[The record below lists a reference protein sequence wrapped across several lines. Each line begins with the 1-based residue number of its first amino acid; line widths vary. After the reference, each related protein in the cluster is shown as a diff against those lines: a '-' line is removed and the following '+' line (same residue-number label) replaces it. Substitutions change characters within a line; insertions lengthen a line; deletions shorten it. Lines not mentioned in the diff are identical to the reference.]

1 MSKKLFLMIS
11 FVLLTALTGSALAL
25 DIVWTNGSG
34 NGLWNDANNW
44 SPATVPSLATLDK
57 AKVVRLAPNDAH
69 INAGMDANC
78 QWLAIGD
85 TVSGELHMTGGTLK
99 VGAGGSWFILAYGSS
114 DIGIFTLDG
123 GTVTTTDHVF
133 VGFQG
138 QGTVVMNGGTMN
150 IGGTF
155 GIGFNDTGATTGI
168 GYVYLNG
175 GIINVTGTGGILM
188 SSPTGCIGQLD
199 ITSGTLTITGDR
211 RAIVNGYITNGWIT
225 AYGGLGNVI
234 VTYGSGKTTLTG
246 FMDTTHARGP
256 YPTNNAVNVF
266 PYVTL
271 AWMPGDSAATHD
283 IYFGTDAAS
292 VLSATPSTPGI
303 YKGSQPRDANSYG
316 PISLE
321 LGTKYYWRIDE
332 VNGPN
337 IVKGDVWTFSTILG
351 LAKSPD
357 PINGATNVALDVVL
371 RWTAGY
377 SAASHDIYFGTDA
390 NSVRDANT
398 STVGI
403 YQGSQPRDANSY
415 GPMSLELDQKYYWRI
430 DEVNDPNV
438 YKGNVWTFTAISGLA
453 QNPNPADSGM
463 NAALDVVL
471 YWAAGYGAVSHDVY
485 FGTDMNGVENA
496 ERFIVSDL
504 DESGQ
509 VDYND
514 LFILTNYWLQ
524 DPAGS
529 EPYAGVNDD
538 NIVDFTDFSLLADNW
553 MGQSPYFKGNTND
566 TNYDDPCNLQLN
578 STYYWRV
585 DEINGQENRKGNV
598 WSFTTIPADSN
609 YTLVGKIMCGYQG
622 WFNCP
627 ADGTPRGW
635 VHWGRSGFAPTNCT
649 VDMWPDMNEM
659 DTDEKYAATEFYDG
673 NDYYVFSSHNQDT
686 VLRHFK
692 WMRQYGIDGVYLQRF
707 ATELTLGSAELNHRN
722 DVLSYCKEGA
732 NMYGRKYAVMYDL
745 SGLGAG
751 GTSTVIDDW
760 KSLVDTMRVGRDPN
774 DRGYMFHKGKPVVA
788 VWGIGFSG
796 RAYTHAECQTLIDFL
811 KNDPNYGGNTVVVG
825 VKDSWRT
832 STDPNIIAIRN
843 MADVISPW
851 TVGGYKTTSEV
862 NSYASNK
869 WVPDKTWCNTNG
881 KDYLPVIWP
890 GYSFHNAGGGT
901 LNKTPRR
908 GGQLLWDQVKAT
920 ISTVGTNML
929 YVAMFDEV
937 DEGTAIFKISNNPPF
952 PGGDRMF
959 VTFDM
964 DAGYPALPGDE
975 YLWLTGQAGRA
986 LRGEMSPVP
995 ATRPSR

>member
-25 DIVWTNGSG
+25 DKLWTNGSG

-44 SPATVPSLATLDK
+44 SPAQVPLQANYDK
-57 AKVVRLAPNDAH
+57 AKVIKLAPDDAH

-78 QWLAIGD
+78 QWVAVGD
-85 TVSGELHMTGGTLK
+85 NAAGELHMTGGTLTVGTAPGDTWMIVAYGASD
-99 VGAGGSWFILAYGSS
+99 VGAI
-114 DIGIFTLDG
+114 TMDG
-123 GTVTTTDHVF
+123 GTITTVGHVF
-133 VGFQG
+133 VGFMG
-138 QGTVVMNGGTMN
+138 EGTIIMNGGTMN

-155 GIGFNDTGATTGI
+155 GIGFCDTGATTGR

-175 GIINVTGTGGILM
+175 GTINAAGTFTM

-199 ITSGTLTITGDR
+199 ISGGTLTVKGDKR
-211 RAIVNGYITNGWIT
+211 TLVRGYIDSGYIT
-225 AYGGLGNVI
+225 AYGGLGI
-234 VTYGSGKTTLTG
+234 VVVDYISTPKKTTLLTG
-246 FMDTTHARGP
+246 VMDTTHARVP
-256 YPTNNAVNVF
+256 YPTNNAVNVL

-283 IYFGTDAAS
+283 IYFGTDANS
-292 VLSATPSTPGI
+292 VRDADTSTVGI
-303 YKGSQPRDANSYG
+303 YQGSQSRDANSYG
-316 PISLE
+316 PMSLE

-332 VNGPN
+332 VDGPN
-337 IVKGDVWTFSTILG
+337 TVKGYVWTFSTILG

-357 PINGATNVALDVVL
+357 PINGATNVPLDVIL
-371 RWTAGY
+371 HWTAGY

-390 NSVRDANT
+390 DSVLDANT

-403 YQGSQPRDANSY
+403 YQGSQSRDANTY
-415 GPMSLELDQKYYWRI
+415 GPMSLELDKKYYWRI

-438 YKGNVWTFTAISGLA
+438 YKGKVWTFTAISGLA
-453 QNPNPADSGM
+453 KDPNPADSGM

-471 YWAAGYGAVSHDVY
+471 HWTAGYGAVSHDVY

-496 ERFIVSDL
+496 ERFVVSDL

-553 MGQSPYFKGNTND
+553 MGQGQSPYFKGNTND
-566 TNYDDPCNLQLN
+566 TSYDDPCNLQLN
-578 STYYWRV
+578 ATYYWRV
-585 DEINGQENRKGNV
+585 DEINSQENLKGNV

-627 ADGTPRGW
+627 GDGTPRGW
-635 VHWGRSGFAPTNCT
+635 VHWT

-659 DTDEKYAATEFYDG
+659 GADEKYETTGFYDG
-673 NDYYVFSSHNQDT
+673 NDYYVFSSHNRNT
-686 VLRHFK
+686 VLRHFQ
-692 WMRQYGIDGVYLQRF
+692 WMRAYGIGGAYLQRF
-707 ATELTLGSAELNHRN
+707 GTELTPGSAELNHRN
-722 DVLSYCKEGA
+722 DVLSYCKDGA

-751 GTSTVIDDW
+751 GLTKVIDDW
-760 KSLVDTMRVGRDPN
+760 KFLVDTMKVGRDPN

-788 VWGIGFSG
+788 VWGLGFS
-796 RAYTHAECQTLIDFL
+796 RAYEGEESYNLINFL
-811 KNDPNYGGNTVVVG
+811 KNDPCYGGCTVMIG
-825 VKDSWRT
+825 VDNDWGTSVELRT
-832 STDPNIIAIRN
+832 LLL
-843 MADVISPW
+843 ADIISPW
-851 TVGGYKTTSEV
+851 TVGRYGFD
-862 NSYASNK
+862 NSISWINSNAVSGK
-869 WVPDKTWCNTNG
+869 IWCNVNG
-881 KDYLPVIWP
+881 KEYLPVIWP
-890 GYSFHNAGGGT
+890 GYSFHNVGGGT
-901 LNKTPRR
+901 LNQIPRH
-908 GGQLLWDQVKAT
+908 GGQFLWDQVKAN
-920 ISTVGTNML
+920 ISTVGANML

-937 DEGTAIFKISNNPPF
+937 NEGTAIFKVSNSPPR
-952 PGGDRMF
+952 PGGVDMF
-959 VTFDM
+959 VTYE
-964 DAGYPALPGDE
+964 GLPSDE

-986 LRGEMSPVP
+986 LRGEISPVP
-995 ATRPSR
+995 STRPAR